1 LRIYQTTS
9 TLIMRTTICFIGFYF
24 VLISSVY
31 AQEQGPSSDLA
42 RQTFADL
49 LKVPI
54 ASPDVDVIIHNSKKE
69 EDLIIEDLSWESQDG
84 KTVSAFVIRKAR
96 INGQLPAIIC
106 LHGSS
111 ANRDAM
117 VTKQFGPGEWQ
128 GAKHDQ
134 PHTRLLG
141 WARELARRDY
151 LVLALTQRGLDTR
164 EPSTSAEA
172 KIQLVNGHTG
182 MGVII
187 DEIRQGVSY
196 LQNRSDVD
204 ANRVGATGLS
214 FGGITAFYLS
224 ILDNRVAASAS
235 ICGGVGS
242 VDIFTRTGNVDYH
255 GIYWWIPGIVAKG
268 DQAWFASAMA
278 PKPLM
283 VWAPTEDV
291 GMTKEAVDHFVS
303 IVKPAYECAGKPA
316 NFVVHQKPGIH
327 SFTMEAFESLVTFF
341 DAHFK

>member
-1 LRIYQTTS
+1 
-9 TLIMRTTICFIGFYF
+9 MRTTIFIIGFYF
-24 VLISSVY
+24 VLISTVS
-31 AQEQGPSSDLA
+31 AQKQGPFSDVA

-49 LKVPI
+49 LKVSI
-54 ASPDVDVIIHNSKKE
+54 AYPDVDVIIHNSKE
-69 EDLIIEDLSWESQDG
+69 EEGLIIEDLFWESQDG
-84 KTVSAFVIRKAR
+84 KTVSAFVIRKSR
-96 INGQLPAIIC
+96 VNGQLPAIIC

-111 ANRDAM
+111 ASRDAM

-128 GAKHDQ
+128 RAGQDQ
-134 PHTRLLG
+134 SHTRLLG
-141 WARELARRDY
+141 WARELARRGY

-164 EPSTSAEA
+164 KPSTTVEA

-182 MGVII
+182 MGVIV
-187 DEIRQGVSY
+187 DEIRQGVTY
-196 LQNRSDVD
+196 LHNRSDVD
-204 ANRVGATGLS
+204 SNRIGATGLS

-224 ILDNRVAASAS
+224 LLDDRVAASAS

-242 VDIFTRTGNVDYH
+242 VDVFTRTGNVNYH
-255 GIYWWIPGIVAKG
+255 GLYWWIPGIVAKG

-291 GMTKEAVDHFVS
+291 GMTKEAVDQFVS
-303 IVKPAYECAGKPA
+303 IVKPAYECTGKPS
-316 NFVVHQKPGIH
+316 NFVVYQQPGIH
-327 SFTMEAFESLVTFF
+327 SFTMEAFEAMVNFF